1 MLGMKASFTNTLKP
15 LTHKN
20 KSMNL
25 PEYESI
31 RLRKTANGKHEVLDV
46 LRQRFVALTPEEWV
60 RQHFV
65 HFLVSHKGYPAA
77 LMANEVELTVG
88 GKRLRC
94 DSVLFDKERRPR
106 MIIEYKAE
114 SIPLTDKVLTQVATY
129 NMLLHVDYLMVSNGN
144 THLCLHYNHGK
155 RKWEFLPG
163 IPQYSEL

>member
-1 MLGMKASFTNTLKP
+1 
-15 LTHKN
+15 
-20 KSMNL
+20 MNL

-144 THLCLHYNHGK
+144 THLCLHYNNGK

>member
-1 MLGMKASFTNTLKP
+1 
-15 LTHKN
+15 
-20 KSMNL
+20 MNL

-65 HFLVSHKGYPAA
+65 HFLVSHKGSPAA
-77 LMANEVELTVG
+77 LVANEVELTVG

-129 NMLLHVDYLMVSNGN
+129 NMLLHVDYLMVSNGD

>member
-1 MLGMKASFTNTLKP
+1 MD
-15 LTHKN
+15 
-20 KSMNL
+20 L

-88 GKRLRC
+88 GKRLGA
-94 DSVLFDKERRPR
+94 
-106 MIIEYKAE
+106 I
-114 SIPLTDKVLTQVATY
+114 
-129 NMLLHVDYLMVSNGN
+129 
-144 THLCLHYNHGK
+144 
-155 RKWEFLPG
+155 
-163 IPQYSEL
+163 

>member
-1 MLGMKASFTNTLKP
+1 
-15 LTHKN
+15 
-20 KSMNL
+20 MNL

-77 LMANEVELTVG
+77 LMANAVELTVG
-88 GKRLRC
+88 GKRRRC

>member
-1 MLGMKASFTNTLKP
+1 
-15 LTHKN
+15 
-20 KSMNL
+20 MNL

-94 DSVLFDKERRPR
+94 DSVLFDKERKPR

>member
-1 MLGMKASFTNTLKP
+1 
-15 LTHKN
+15 
-20 KSMNL
+20 MNL

-65 HFLVSHKGYPAA
+65 HFLVSHKGYTAA